1 MQGCGTR
8 HGAWYFCFRWSFH
21 DSIELLFPTACST
34 KKLCCV
40 SMDNHT
46 CSQPST
52 ILLTYLLLCR
62 YESVVSEGSMEAVP
76 FKVRSAS
83 QVVGWSDMRFN
94 QIEFP
99 NQLSAQEISATASFF
114 FP

>member
-8 HGAWYFCFRWSFH
+8 HGAWSFH
-21 DSIELLFPTACST
+21 DSME
-34 KKLCCV
+34 
-40 SMDNHT
+40 
-46 CSQPST
+46 
-52 ILLTYLLLCR
+52 LLTYLLLCR
-62 YESVVSEGSMEAVP
+62 CESAVSEGSMEAVP

-99 NQLSAQEISATASFF
+99 NQLSAQETSATASFF
-114 FP
+114 SPEILGSEC